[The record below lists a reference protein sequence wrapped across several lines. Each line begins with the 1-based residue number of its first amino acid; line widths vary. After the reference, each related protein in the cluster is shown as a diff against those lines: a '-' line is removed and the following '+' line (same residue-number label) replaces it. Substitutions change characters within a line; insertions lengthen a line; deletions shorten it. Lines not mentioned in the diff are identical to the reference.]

1 MTKEPRIKDSTWQK
15 ISHFEGP
22 EQSPGFLLWQVSTK
36 WRRKIEAALATL
48 NLTHPQFVLLAS
60 LGWLT
65 RQNADVTQVE
75 LARYCSTDVNM
86 TSQILRA
93 LEQKG
98 YIERHR
104 RQGDERSKL
113 PRLTATGGQLV
124 KQAIPLV
131 EKVDNDFFGKLDPET
146 TKKYIDIL
154 QKLTKDE

>member
-1 MTKEPRIKDSTWQK
+1 MKDIAWKK

-36 WRRKIEAALATL
+36 WRRQVEAALATL

-65 RQNADVTQVE
+65 RHHANVTQIE
-75 LARYCSTDVNM
+75 LARHCSTDVNM
-86 TSQILRA
+86 TSQVLRS

-104 RQGDERSKL
+104 REGDERSKL
-113 PRLTATGGQLV
+113 PKLTEKGAKLV
-124 KQAIPLV
+124 EQAIPLV
-131 EKVDNDFFGKLDPET
+131 EKVDDDFFGKLGLET
-146 TKKYIDIL
+146 TNEYIDIL
-154 QKLTKDE
+154 QKLAND

>member
-1 MTKEPRIKDSTWQK
+1 MKDIPWKK

-36 WRRKIEAALATL
+36 WRREIEAALATL

-65 RQNADVTQVE
+65 RHHTDVTQVE
-75 LARYCSTDVNM
+75 LARHCSTDVNM
-86 TSQILRA
+86 TSQVLRS

-104 RQGDERSKL
+104 RTGDERSKL
-113 PRLTATGGQLV
+113 PKLTEKGAKLV
-124 KQAIPLV
+124 EQAIPLV
-131 EKVDNDFFGKLDPET
+131 EKVDDNFFGKLGLET

-154 QKLTKDE
+154 QKLANA

>member
-1 MTKEPRIKDSTWQK
+1 MKDIVWKK

-36 WRRKIEAALATL
+36 WRREIETALATM

-65 RQNADVTQVE
+65 RHQATVTQVE
-75 LARYCSTDVNM
+75 LARHCGTDVNM
-86 TSQILRA
+86 TSQVLRS

-104 RQGDERSKL
+104 RKGDERSKF
-113 PRLTATGGQLV
+113 PQLTEQGAKLLE
-124 KQAIPLV
+124 QAIPLV
-131 EKVDNDFFGKLDPET
+131 EKVDDDFFGKLGSET
-146 TKKYIDIL
+146 AKEYIDIL
-154 QKLTKDE
+154 QKLANN

>member
-1 MTKEPRIKDSTWQK
+1 MKDIVWKK

-36 WRRKIEAALATL
+36 WRREIETALATL

-65 RQNADVTQVE
+65 RHHTNVTQVE
-75 LARYCSTDVNM
+75 LARHCNTDVNM
-86 TSQILRA
+86 TSQVLRS

-104 RQGDERSKL
+104 RAGDERSKL
-113 PRLTATGGQLV
+113 PRLTENGAKLV
-124 KQAIPLV
+124 EQAIPLV
-131 EKVDNDFFGKLDPET
+131 EKVDDDFFCKLGPEK
-146 TKKYIDIL
+146 TKEYIDIL
-154 QKLTKDE
+154 QKLANA